1 MMVHENNNAAIANN
15 PAGKLNL
22 PKNFNLSNENTENR
36 NFLQAYAI
44 LQGEDFTYYMQKLQI
59 TMGRSFP
66 DSPREVDLP
75 LGSTKIISRIHARI
89 QYNFVACRFEM
100 MVYGKNGAYVDHH
113 FYEANSPAIPL
124 HQK

>member
-1 MMVHENNNAAIANN
+1 MMVN
-15 PAGKLNL
+15 PTEHHNFKLTY
-22 PKNFNLSNENTENR
+22 PKNFSVTNENTENR

-59 TMGRSFP
+59 TLGRSISP
-66 DSPREVDLP
+66 DSQHEVDLP
-75 LGSTKIISRIHARI
+75 LGETKIISRVHARI

-100 MVYGKNGAYVDHH
+100 LVYGKNGAYVDNQ
-113 FYEANSPAIPL
+113 FYEVNSPAIPL